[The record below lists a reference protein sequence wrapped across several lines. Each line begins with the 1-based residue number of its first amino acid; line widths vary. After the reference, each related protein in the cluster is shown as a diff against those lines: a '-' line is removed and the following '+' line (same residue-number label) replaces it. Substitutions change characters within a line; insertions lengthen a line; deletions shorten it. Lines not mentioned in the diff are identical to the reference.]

1 MSEVTQILH
10 AIAEGDPSAASQLLP
25 LVYEELR
32 QLAAQKLAQ
41 EKPGQTLQPT
51 ALVHEAYL
59 RLVARPRGGT
69 QDETGWDSRGH
80 FFAAA
85 AEAMRRI
92 LVENA
97 RRKQAVKHGG
107 ATRRVPLQEF
117 HRVAESPEDLLDLD
131 DALTRFA
138 AEAPDK
144 ARLVQL
150 RFFAG
155 LSTPDAAAALGISVA
170 TAERW
175 WAFARAWLYTDLHGG
190 EKNLPDR
197 EGGQPDFSH

>member
-1 MSEVTQILH
+1 MSDVTQILNDL
-10 AIAEGDPSAASQLLP
+10 ARGDPQAASQLLP
-25 LVYEELR
+25 LVYDELR
-32 QLAAQKLAQ
+32 QLAAHRLAHQ
-41 EKPGQTLQPT
+41 TPGQTLQPT
-51 ALVHEAYL
+51 ALVHEAYI
-59 RLVARPRGGT
+59 RLVGAGEGAH
-69 QDETGWDSRGH
+69 WDNRGH

-92 LVENA
+92 LVDIA

-107 ATRRVPLQEF
+107 GRRRLPLEEF
-117 HRVAESPEDLLDLD
+117 HRVTESPEDLLHLD

-138 AEAPDK
+138 AEEPDK

-155 LSTPDAAAALGISVA
+155 LSTAEAAGALGVSVA

-175 WAFARAWLYTDLHGG
+175 WAFARAWLYRELQGGG
-190 EKNLPDR
+190 EA
-197 EGGQPDFSH
+197 EE

>member
-1 MSEVTQILH
+1 MSEVTRILA
-10 AIAEGDPSAASQLLP
+10 AIEQGDPHAAGELLP
-25 LVYEELR
+25 LVYDELR
-32 QLAAQKLAQ
+32 KLAAHKMAQ
-41 EKPGQTLQPT
+41 EAAGQTLQPT

-59 RLVARPRGGT
+59 RLVGGEEG
-69 QDETGWDSRGH
+69 QHWDSRGH

-107 ATRRVPLQEF
+107 GTRRVPLDEF

-131 DALTRFA
+131 AALTRLA
-138 AEAPDK
+138 AEQPDK
-144 ARLVQL
+144 AGLVQL

-155 LSTPDAAAALGISVA
+155 LATAEAAGALGVSVA

-175 WAFARAWLYTDLHGG
+175 WTFARAWLYSELQGG
-190 EKNLPDR
+190 ENKSSDP
-197 EGGQPDFSH
+197 